1 MEATKTRMI
10 FKNSLDR
17 FSQMI
22 NAEADHQP
30 CTRGEVQGQ
39 KTQIPVGPGRWHKL
53 TGPAE

>member
-1 MEATKTRMI
+1 MEATKTRMMV
-10 FKNSLDR
+10 KNSLDR

-39 KTQIPVGPGRWHKL
+39 QTQIPVGPGRWHKL